1 MINSF
6 LSVKFIQHFL
16 IVILFLFTSSGR
28 ILAQSEKNPQEII
41 KKQYEVANSLYK
53 NGKYEKAVS
62 LLIEVYESMKL
73 PVILQNI
80 SRCYEKLGDIP
91 KAIEYLEKYSKED
104 IGDEKKQQ
112 TFRKISELKEA
123 NSGYLFVKTNTEKA
137 TLVIDNEPEMSLP
150 MKEPV
155 KLFKGKYSIKISA
168 AGFENEKSEIEI
180 RAGSTTNI
188 DLMMKPVPPPAVEKP
203 SEVIAPV
210 KTEPHQAIPEE
221 TPKKIQITSSEAFS
235 KEDEIKLWTYITGG
249 SAAGFLA
256 MGITFNLIYNGKM
269 SEINPSNYDIDEAR
283 SKESSAMTFRTLS
296 ITSYVLSAIS
306 GGAAVILFFNLLQN
320 SGNKDNTVQPVILPE
335 GAGMV
340 LKF

>member
-1 MINSF
+1 
-6 LSVKFIQHFL
+6 
-16 IVILFLFTSSGR
+16 
-28 ILAQSEKNPQEII
+28 
-41 KKQYEVANSLYK
+41 
-53 NGKYEKAVS
+53 
-62 LLIEVYESMKL
+62 MKL